1 MADSYTGTTSDCSDL
16 PDLTTTEIAE
26 HEDPEKPLL
35 AAWARS
41 HQGYQEIEI
50 SSSCYK
56 PSLVSIGPKYS
67 KDVDQVK
74 DKEYKNMYMNSFLER
89 AMGLSVEEYGEYLK
103 NSEMKL
109 LDKAQNYYK
118 ENGITYPNNDEELV
132 DMLLL
137 DGCFVVEF
145 VLKCKEGGNG
155 DPRGSIEGKKARKDM
170 LLFENQLPFD
180 VLSAIYEKMTTSNT
194 DEVPSFIRLVK
205 FAFASLAPK
214 FTINNFHDDN
224 KPEQPMD
231 LLHVEDLLHVVYSL
245 CLPRNAQ
252 TLISQAAK
260 GNEENVWLKLNHMNS
275 ATKLKEVGVGF
286 YKTGLVYHMPKK
298 YENIPSPEFTGA
310 ISLFDITFHNGA
322 MTIPCFKV
330 DNFTELFFRNMIALE
345 QRCDALNP
353 KYFTDYAR
361 LMDHLLDTNRDVSLL
376 RKNGIIQNLLDE
388 DRKVA
393 YIFNN
398 LMNGEVDTPSTNFYF
413 ASVYKDVDEHYSRYS
428 YCYYWNQPGA
438 CDRVLK
444 VVATLLIAVP
454 LLIIAATK
462 TLLLQGDHVS
472 EEEFSGVIDFDTRD
486 DFKREL
492 ILEQEHVFASF
503 LPFNAIARI
512 TIAAF
517 LAFQNKLHHK
527 ATVKHQHFYQLFI
540 VLGIDVFECPTAL
553 LDFKYLF
560 LYSLSLT

>member
-1 MADSYTGTTSDCSDL
+1 MADIYTGNTSDCSDL

-26 HEDPEKPLL
+26 QEDPEKPLL
-35 AAWARS
+35 AAWGRS
-41 HQGYQEIEI
+41 QGYQEIEI
-50 SSSCYK
+50 STSCYK

-67 KDVDQVK
+67 KEVDQVK
-74 DKEYKNMYMNSFLER
+74 DKEYKNTYMKSFLER
-89 AMGLSVEEYGEYLK
+89 AVGQSVEEYREYLK
-103 NSEMKL
+103 NLDMKL

-118 ENGITYPNNDEELV
+118 ENGITYPKNDEEMV

-155 DPRGSIEGKKARKDM
+155 DPRRSVEGKKARGDM

-180 VLSAIYEKMTTSNT
+180 VLSAIYKKMIAGNT
-194 DEVPSFIRLVK
+194 EEVPSFIRLVK
-205 FAFASLAPK
+205 FAFASLVPK

-224 KPEQPMD
+224 KPQQPMD
-231 LLHVEDLLHVVYSL
+231 LLHVVYNL

-252 TLISQAAK
+252 TLISQATK

-275 ATKLKEVGVGF
+275 ATELKEVGVGF
-286 YKTGLVYHMPKK
+286 YKTDKVYHMPKK
-298 YENIPSPEFTGA
+298 YENIPSPEYHGA
-310 ISLFDITFHNGA
+310 ISLFDITFHNGT

-345 QRCDALNP
+345 QRCDTLNP

-398 LMNGEVDTPSTNFYF
+398 LMNGEVDTPSTNFYY
-413 ASVYKDVDEHYSRYS
+413 AWVYKDVDKHYSRYS

-438 CDRVLK
+438 YNRVLK
-444 VVATLLIAVP
+444 VFATLLIAVP
-454 LLIIAATK
+454 LLIIAARKINNSTSS
-462 TLLLQGDHVS
+462 TY
-472 EEEFSGVIDFDTRD
+472 
-486 DFKREL
+486 
-492 ILEQEHVFASF
+492 
-503 LPFNAIARI
+503 FNSPIP
-512 TIAAF
+512 
-517 LAFQNKLHHK
+517 H
-527 ATVKHQHFYQLFI
+527 
-540 VLGIDVFECPTAL
+540 
-553 LDFKYLF
+553 
-560 LYSLSLT
+560 